1 MLQTPRQAAPEEA
14 LTPHHELAI
23 LLVEDNPDHEE
34 LIRRAFADHGVRV
47 AISVAR
53 HGEEALDYLFRRGP
67 YADAARSPRP
77 RLILLDLR
85 LPRVDGLEVLSRIK
99 SSPELQAIPTVVLTT
114 SESEHDV
121 SRACAEHANS
131 YLVKPV
137 EFARFEELIRHV
149 ESYWLTLNRQP
160 RDVGH
165 RAGA

>member
-1 MLQTPRQAAPEEA
+1 MSEEDA
-14 LTPHHELAI
+14 TTQPGELPI

-34 LIRRAFADHGVRV
+34 LIRRAFADRGVRV

-53 HGEEALDYLFRRGP
+53 HGEEALDFLFRRGP
-67 YADAARSPRP
+67 FEDPERSPRP

-99 SSPELQAIPTVVLTT
+99 SSPELHAIPTVVLTT

-160 RDVGH
+160 GGRPPS
-165 RAGA
+165 R